1 MERVT
6 IEAELR
12 SAGRDALR
20 ELRKSGKVAGLL
32 CGAAGKSLSIQMA
45 SRQLVAVLGVD
56 RKHNRLFQLAVK
68 GGESTLAMVGE
79 EQWHPL
85 KQTLTHIDFKRVRMD
100 QKIHV
105 PMSVTHV
112 GMPEGVKMQGGVF
125 EVVLHQVNIEC
136 LPADLPDEL
145 TVDVTTLGLNQA
157 IRISD
162 LQKRVGDKVK
172 ILNDPN
178 AVVFHIVSPRAE
190 EVAPVAV
197 VPAEGAAT
205 EPEVIKKGKTEGE
218 GEAEPAAEAKGV
230 KKK

>member
-12 SAGRDALR
+12 TPGRDALR
-20 ELRKSGKVAGLL
+20 EARKSGKIAGLL
-32 CGAAGKSLSIQMA
+32 CGGDGESLSIQMA
-45 SRQLVAVLGVD
+45 SRQLVAVLGSG
-56 RKHNRLFQLAVK
+56 RKHNRLFQLSVK
-68 GGESTLAMVGE
+68 DGENTLAMVGE

-85 KQTLTHIDFKRVRMD
+85 KQTLTHVDFKRVRTD
-100 QKIHV
+100 QKV
-105 PMSVTHV
+105 QLPMSVTHT
-112 GMPEGVKMQGGVF
+112 GMPEGVKLQGGVF

-145 TVDVTTLGLNQA
+145 TVDVTPLGLNQA
-157 IRISD
+157 IRVSD
-162 LQKRVGDKVK
+162 LQKLVGDRVK
-172 ILNDPN
+172 ILNDAN

-190 EVAPVAV
+190 EAAPVAA

-205 EPEVIKKGKTEGE
+205 EPEVIKKGKTEAE
-218 GEAEPAAEAKGV
+218 GEAAAETKDT